1 METSTK
7 QGNVSCKK
15 KKKIPPSLPPL
26 KTKNQKTEHKDPLG
40 VVRLLGGMLLVKM
53 GKGAGMQEYK
63 GETVGRRQPS
73 LLGCRNAT
81 ERRGEGMRS
90 ETERGWSRWWSGRG
104 GGVFYLKVDSLYTG
118 GWMGDE
124 LRGRKGGRQ
133 SNRGGGEGDFTGEG
147 GAWLKESTPMETNK
161 ILVLNF
167 SFCLFVCMVLY
178 LFSLYI

>member
-1 METSTK
+1 MPFDSRVKTVFLNHRLLQMETSTK
-7 QGNVSCKK
+7 QGNVSCKKK

-133 SNRGGGEGDFTGEG
+133 SNRGGGEGGILQVKEG
-147 GAWLKESTPMETNK
+147 HGSKKALQWKPTR
-161 ILVLNF
+161 F
-167 SFCLFVCMVLY
+167 LF
-178 LFSLYI
+178 